1 MSRRRMLYSMGV
13 RATGSPST
21 VTCLAESSREMGPT
35 VSRPGLLSA
44 PPREVYRRSW
54 LFTRAMTSRGLKG
67 LVM

>member
-1 MSRRRMLYSMGV
+1 MLYSMGV

-21 VTCLAESSREMGPT
+21 VTRLAPSSMAMGPT
-35 VSRPGLLSA
+35 VSWSVPLST
-44 PPREVYRRSW
+44 PPRLVYRRSW